1 MQRPL
6 RAIGADRAVVPSLTV
21 SSYMANVWRLL
32 ALAVVPALLVSA
44 CSGSTTS
51 TPDGTGQVSFE
62 NGGARITVPALW
74 AGVDASGEPVGGVE
88 LAEIFVS
95 TASATPEYRVDLA
108 DIEAQGAGESWQAAT
123 SMASAF
129 ATVFAAVDPATV
141 DLNFT
146 ITGPING
153 PSAGGILTVGLLA
166 AFQGQSLSP
175 GFTMTGTIT
184 ADGSIGPVGG
194 VLTKIEAA
202 AREGF
207 TNIVLPVSLTRD
219 DWASGNAFTE
229 LADELGV
236 TLFPVHT
243 IGEAYAAMTGAPIEK
258 PDLSAGPPLSDPTQ
272 NVTEE
277 IAATNID
284 ALANLIAESS
294 FDEEPELA
302 SWAQQ
307 QLDNARR
314 DLDLGELAVAYG
326 NANFAL
332 TQLTRSNAA
341 LQVERALDAN
351 GMETTRADLTL
362 QAQQVRDAAATL
374 LTQGSQQPVVGLSQC
389 FALPTAL
396 GWAAFSQVT
405 MEGVIAELTD
415 TNEATALIPIAQAIA
430 EAQLGTTTFGRQA
443 IDVVMS
449 LDVGSGEDCSAVSQH
464 LSDYSRFL
472 VRAAQASSGY
482 LGDVLGTDLDA
493 GDMSLQREYT
503 AGARIAE
510 QLANTV
516 TPQVEQYSDEAQ
528 QFATSLTYFWLT
540 SYAVAAKQAYEVL
553 PGSTAADLAA
563 MRQTSMDIAVD
574 QTWWF
579 IKFRAEILSQQELDP
594 GAAVWSA
601 RWALEESLTHR
612 SGPYATDANWL
623 ALGELW
629 YDAVQMTTMLSYISP
644 TEVASE

>member
-1 MQRPL
+1 M
-6 RAIGADRAVVPSLTV
+6 
-21 SSYMANVWRLL
+21 WRLL
-32 ALAVVPALLVSA
+32 ALAVAPVLLVSA
-44 CSGSTTS
+44 CTGSTTA
-51 TPDGTGQVSFE
+51 TPDVVGQVSFE

-74 AGVDASGEPVGGVE
+74 AGVDTDGEPVGGVE

-146 ITGPING
+146 VTGPING

-166 AFQGQSLSP
+166 AFQGQSIRP
-175 GFTMTGTIT
+175 DFTMTGTIT

-202 AREGF
+202 ALEGF
-207 TNIVLPVSLTRD
+207 INIVVPVSLTRD
-219 DWASGNAFTE
+219 DWAGGNEFTD

-243 IGEAYAAMTGAPIEK
+243 IGEAFAVMTGAPIEK

-272 NVTEE
+272 NVSQE
-277 IAATNID
+277 ITVTNID
-284 ALANLIAESS
+284 ALESLITESS
-294 FDEEPELA
+294 FDAEPELA
-302 SWAQQ
+302 TWAQQ
-307 QLDNARR
+307 QLDGAR
-314 DLDLGELAVAYG
+314 LDLNAGELAPAYG
-326 NANFAL
+326 NVNFAL

-341 LQVERALDAN
+341 LEVERSLDTKGIDA
-351 GMETTRADLTL
+351 TRADLAL
-362 QAQQVRDAAATL
+362 QAQQIRDAAATL
-374 LTQGSQQPVVGLSQC
+374 LKEGSQQPVVGLSQC

-405 MEGVIAELTD
+405 LEGVIAELTEA
-415 TNEATALIPIAQAIA
+415 NEATALIPIAQAIA
-430 EAQLGTTTFGRQA
+430 EAELGTTRFGPQA
-443 IDVVMS
+443 VDMVMS
-449 LDVGSGEDCSAVSQH
+449 LDVGSGEDCSAVGQH

-482 LGDVLGTDLDA
+482 LGEVLGTDLDA
-493 GDMSLQREYT
+493 DDMSLQQEYT

-510 QLANTV
+510 QLADTV
-516 TPQVEQYSDEAQ
+516 TQQVEQYSDEAQ

-553 PGSTAADLAA
+553 PGSTADDLAA
-563 MRQTSMDIAVD
+563 RRQTSMDIAVD

-579 IKFRAEILSQQELDP
+579 IKLRAEILSQQGLDP

-601 RWALEESLTHR
+601 RWALEESLTNR
-612 SGPYATDANWL
+612 DGPYATDADWL

-644 TEVASE
+644 TEVPSE

>member
-1 MQRPL
+1 MT
-6 RAIGADRAVVPSLTV
+6 IST
-21 SSYMANVWRLL
+21 STANVWRLL
-32 ALAVVPALLVSA
+32 ALAFAPALLVGGCA
-44 CSGSTTS
+44 GSTTAS
-51 TPDGTGQVSFE
+51 PDVIGQVSFE

-74 AGVDASGEPVGGVE
+74 AGVDAAGEPVGGVE

-146 ITGPING
+146 VTGPING
-153 PSAGGILTVGLLA
+153 PSAGGILTVGLIA
-166 AFQGQSLSP
+166 AFQGQSLRP

-194 VLTKIEAA
+194 VLTKIESA

-219 DWASGNAFTE
+219 DWSAGNLFTD

-243 IGEAYAAMTGAPIEK
+243 IGEAFAVMTGAPIEK
-258 PDLSAGPPLSDPTQ
+258 PDLSPGPPLSEPTQ
-272 NVTEE
+272 NVTKEMT
-277 IAATNID
+277 ASNID
-284 ALANLIAESS
+284 ELANLIAESS
-294 FDEEPELA
+294 FDAEPELA
-302 SWAQQ
+302 TWAQQ
-307 QLDNARR
+307 RLDDARR
-314 DLDLGELAVAYG
+314 DLNAGELASAYG

-341 LQVERALDAN
+341 LQVEQALDTD
-351 GMETTRADLTL
+351 GMEATRADLAL
-362 QAQQVRDAAATL
+362 QAQRARDAATTL
-374 LTQGSQQPVVGLSQC
+374 LNEGSQKSVVGLSQC

-396 GWAAFSQVT
+396 GWATFSQVT

-415 TNEATALIPIAQAIA
+415 INEASALIPIAQAIA
-430 EAQLGTTTFGRQA
+430 EAQLGTTTFGPQA
-443 IDVVMS
+443 VDVVMS
-449 LDVGSGEDCSAVSQH
+449 LDAGSGEDCSVVSQH

-472 VRAAQASSGY
+472 VRAAQATSGY
-482 LGDVLGTDLDA
+482 LGDVLGTNLDE
-493 GDMSLQREYT
+493 GDMSLQLEYT

-516 TPQVEQYSDEAQ
+516 TPEVEQYSNEAQ

-553 PGSTAADLAA
+553 PGSTADDLAA

-574 QTWWF
+574 QTWGF
-579 IKFRAEILSQQELDP
+579 VKFRADILSQQGLDP

-601 RWALEESLTHR
+601 RWALEESLTNR
-612 SGPYATDANWL
+612 VGPYATDADWL

-644 TEVASE
+644 TQVVGE

>member
-1 MQRPL
+1 MTISTP
-6 RAIGADRAVVPSLTV
+6 T
-21 SSYMANVWRLL
+21 ANLWRLL
-32 ALAVVPALLVSA
+32 ALAVAPALLVSA
-44 CSGSTTS
+44 CAGSTTGS
-51 TPDGTGQVSFE
+51 PDAIGQVSFE

-74 AGVDASGEPVGGVE
+74 AGMDASGEPVGGVE

-95 TASATPEYRVDLA
+95 TASTTPEYRVDLA

-146 ITGPING
+146 VTGPING

-166 AFQGQSLSP
+166 AFQGQSLIP

-194 VLTKIEAA
+194 VLTKIESA

-207 TNIVLPVSLTRD
+207 TNIVLPISLTRD
-219 DWASGNAFTE
+219 DWSAGNLFTD

-243 IGEAYAAMTGAPIEK
+243 IGEAYAVMTGAPIEK
-258 PDLSAGPPLSDPTQ
+258 PDLSSGPPLSDPTQ
-272 NVTEE
+272 NVTKEMT
-277 IAATNID
+277 ATNIE

-294 FDEEPELA
+294 LDAESELA
-302 SWAQQ
+302 TWAQQ
-307 QLDNARR
+307 RLDGARR
-314 DLDLGELAVAYG
+314 DLNAGQLASAYG
-326 NANFAL
+326 NVNFAL

-351 GMETTRADLTL
+351 GVEATRADLTL
-362 QAQQVRDAAATL
+362 QAEEVRDAAASL
-374 LTQGSQQPVVGLSQC
+374 LNESSQEPVAGLSQC

-405 MEGVIAELTD
+405 MKGVIGELTD
-415 TNEATALIPIAQAIA
+415 TNEVTAFIRIAQAIA
-430 EAQLGTTTFGRQA
+430 EAELGTNTFGPQA

-449 LDVGSGEDCSAVSQH
+449 LDVGSGEDCSSVSQH

-482 LGDVLGTDLDA
+482 LGEVLGTDLDA
-493 GDMSLQREYT
+493 GDTSLQQEYT

-516 TPQVEQYSDEAQ
+516 TPQVEQYLDEAQ

-579 IKFRAEILSQQELDP
+579 IKLRAEILSQQGLDP

-601 RWALEESLTHR
+601 RWALEESLTNR
-612 SGPYATDANWL
+612 SGLYATDANWL

-629 YDAVQMTTMLSYISP
+629 FDAVQMTTMLSYISP